1 MIPTAGLVP
10 AAVLI
15 PTVVNPSV
23 VSPSVARVLPGD
35 APLDPDA
42 DQARD
47 WVLRELSDPAYAAAQ
62 PTWWD
67 LLTRSVWDWL
77 QSLTVPGGS
86 GVPTLA
92 IAVLGGLVAAAI
104 VVALLVFGV
113 PRLNRRST
121 RTGALFGED
130 DTRDARALRRASE
143 RAAAEGR
150 WTDAT
155 ADAFR
160 AVARGLAER
169 TLVST
174 MPGTTAHAFGREAG
188 AVFPDEAAALSR
200 AADSF
205 DAVRYLGESGSRET
219 YEQIAALDGRL
230 QAMRV
235 AEMPSR

>member
-1 MIPTAGLVP
+1 MLDAVIAR
-10 AAVLI
+10 AA
-15 PTVVNPSV
+15 
-23 VSPSVARVLPGD
+23 PGD

-42 DQARD
+42 EQARD

-77 QSLTVPGGS
+77 QSLTVPGGD

-92 IAVLGGLVAAAI
+92 IAVLGGVIAAAI

-113 PRLNRRST
+113 PRVNRRSA
-121 RTGALFGED
+121 RAGALFGED
-130 DTRDARALRRASE
+130 DPRDARTLRRASE

-150 WTDAT
+150 WADAT

-169 TLVST
+169 TLVTT
-174 MPGTTAHAFGREAG
+174 MPGTTAHAFGRDAG
-188 AVFPDEAAALSR
+188 AVFPDEAGALAR
-200 AADSF
+200 AADDF
-205 DAVRYLGESGSRET
+205 DAVRYLGAPGSREA
-219 YEQIAALDGRL
+219 YERIAALDGRL
-230 QAMRV
+230 QARRV
-235 AEMPSR
+235 AEMPTR